1 MKESRVGG
9 HSFTHW
15 CLWIRWPLAWL
26 QPLKLVVVP
35 WAWTTGVQ
43 GHTHFWN
50 SSAAST
56 DSGSTQHPGKTTLHK
71 HFIETCNRR
80 TKNGPEDESKRK
92 ISTLCS
98 LCGFFLQS
106 QSSTMYPLNPAE
118 KGKQSSHNGLDDKS
132 HDYCL
137 TEKYSFLFFSRT
149 EHSGFN
155 YTWAIEYFLYSICT
169 NQLEKHFLLLQC
181 RATSL
186 EHSIN
191 ITSSVSKSMTGH
203 DPQRTL

>member
-98 LCGFFLQS
+98 LCGFFYS
-106 QSSTMYPLNPAE
+106 LNPAQCIRWTLQ
-118 KGKQSSHNGLDDKS
+118 KRGSRAPTMALMINPMTIALLKNIPSCFSQGL
-132 HDYCL
+132 
-137 TEKYSFLFFSRT
+137 
-149 EHSGFN
+149 
-155 YTWAIEYFLYSICT
+155 
-169 NQLEKHFLLLQC
+169 
-181 RATSL
+181 
-186 EHSIN
+186 N
-191 ITSSVSKSMTGH
+191 ILVST
-203 DPQRTL
+203 TLGL